1 MIRANA
7 TWRLV
12 ALAGAASLAL
22 AACGSDD
29 ETPEPTDDG
38 AAAASGTPL
47 YFVDGNLGNGPLGEL
62 PPGTLDGSKGTL
74 PGAQSSDEFKTRM
87 NEVDPSL
94 KKIGYSYGP
103 ESYDAVIVTALA
115 AQQAKSDAGRDMAAV
130 MQDVSAGGEKCDNF
144 ADCDALIQDGTDID
158 YDGVSGPIEFDDFGD
173 PTQAFIGVYQYDDVN
188 TVPGYN
194 ADGDAL
200 AFESG
205 TVDPTEGNPP
215 KLTDRVN
222 DGADGQLQ
230 LGGYLPLTGSLASL
244 GPPEVAGVELAVQE
258 INDAGGVLSK
268 DVVFYSGDSSD
279 SANFDKGVATIQKQI
294 QRGVDAII
302 GAASSSV
309 TLNTLKQVTGAGI
322 MQVSPA
328 NTSPD
333 LTTFEDG
340 GLFFRTAPS
349 DVLQGRVLGNLLNA
363 DGHQTVAIL
372 SLQDAYGEGL
382 AKYTTLSY
390 TDGGGEVVTAPD
402 TEEGA
407 IFYDPTASNFSAEV
421 GQIKALDPDAIV
433 LIGFDES
440 AKVVSELVKQGIGPN
455 S

>member
-1 MIRANA
+1 MIRVNA

-12 ALAGAASLAL
+12 ALAGAATLVL
-22 AACGSDD
+22 AACGDD
-29 ETPEPTDDG
+29 EGDGTTDPGTP
-38 AAAASGTPL
+38 AASGVPL
-47 YFVDGNLGNGPLGEL
+47 YLVDGNVGSGPLGEL
-62 PPGTLDGSKGTL
+62 PPGTLDGVKGTL
-74 PGAQSSDEFKTRM
+74 PGAQSSAEFKDAM
-87 NEVDPSL
+87 NKVDPKL
-94 KKIGYSYGP
+94 VKIGYSYGP
-103 ESYDAVIVTALA
+103 ESYDAVVLAALA
-115 AQQAKSDAGRDMAAV
+115 AQQAESDAGNAMAAE
-130 MQDVSAGGEKCDNF
+130 MQDVSAGGEKCTSF
-144 ADCDALIQDGTDID
+144 ADCDKLISDGKDID
-158 YDGVSGPIEFDDFGD
+158 YDGVSGPVEFDDFGD
-173 PTQAFIGVYQYDDVN
+173 PTQASIGVYQYDAKN

-205 TVDPTEGNPP
+205 TIEPTTGTPP

-244 GPPEVAGVELAVQE
+244 GPPEVAGVELAVQD
-258 INDAGGVLSK
+258 INAAGGVLGK
-268 DVVFYSGDSSD
+268 EVLFYSGDSSD
-279 SANFDKGVATIQKQI
+279 SANFEKGVATIQKQI

-309 TLNTLKQVTGAGI
+309 SLNTLKQVTGAGI
-322 MQVSPA
+322 MQISPA

-333 LTTFEDG
+333 LTTAQDG
-340 GLFFRTAPS
+340 GLYFRTAPS

-382 AKYTTLSY
+382 AKYTALSY
-390 TDGGGEVVTAPD
+390 EDGGGEVVTEPD
-402 TEEGA
+402 TEEKA
-407 IFYDPTASNFSAEV
+407 IFYDPTASNFGPEV
-421 GQIKALDPDAIV
+421 GQIAALDPDAIV

-440 AKVVSELVKQGIGPN
+440 AKVVSEMVKQGIGPN